1 MQPRIFFQIL
11 RQNQFSFFG
20 SRVYNKC
27 FSNSAES
34 ITWVKKMIEIAFINL
49 IWSGIPSFN
58 FQVDDSTLKLE
69 DSLSNSGLQCFN
81 SRIIWTWG
89 IALELWASILNVRI
103 QLEFEDSILNCRLEI
118 LILNLGFWIQ
128 EFRFWILD
136 FGILDF
142 GIRISGVRWGVWDFG
157 LWFLFE
163 IWILDFR
170 FGDWGFVILEFGFWI
185 SILEFGIWIW
195 GFGIWIF
202 EFGFRILDLDLG
214 FRILDSGFGIL
225 NFRFWFLEMIFGF
238 GISDF

>member
-20 SRVYNKC
+20 SRVYKKY

-34 ITWVKKMIEIAFINL
+34 ITWVKKTIEIAFINL

-69 DSLSNSGLQCFN
+69 DSLSNSGLQFFN

-89 IALELWASILNVRI
+89 IALELWVSILNVRI
-103 QLEFEDSILNCRLEI
+103 QFEIEDSILNCRLEI
-118 LILNLGFWIQ
+118 WILNLGFWIQ

-142 GIRISGVRWGVWDFG
+142 GIRISGVRWGGWDFG

-170 FGDWGFVILEFGFWI
+170 FGNWDLWFWNLDFEFQFWNLAFGFGDLEFEY
-185 SILEFGIWIW
+185 SN
-195 GFGIWIF
+195 
-202 EFGFRILDLDLG
+202 LDLG
-214 FRILDSGFGIL
+214 FWIWI
-225 NFRFWFLEMIFGF
+225 
-238 GISDF
+238 